1 MSKKRNMND
10 LTWYDEHSKHHK
22 HDFYIEC
29 VLEEKDPDIS
39 GIKDKYQTT
48 YSTVMMCSK
57 CYSFTKS
64 KDYVQDR
71 LYTYDNDKDLETKK
85 LLEDKMLILPIIIA
99 YRNNRNFA
107 INYKHIIFPD
117 KFEYIAD

>member
-1 MSKKRNMND
+1 MCFRRKN
-10 LTWYDEHSKHHK
+10 
-22 HDFYIEC
+22 
-29 VLEEKDPDIS
+29 PDIN

-85 LLEDKMLILPIIIA
+85 LLEDKMLILV
-99 YRNNRNFA
+99 
-107 INYKHIIFPD
+107 HG
-117 KFEYIAD
+117 